1 MHSSHLTELKIMPAS
16 QSRSIKLIASAIFTF
31 GLSLSL
37 LPIKAEAKAQ
47 YFSCVT
53 QRGVPTTM
61 ATMSNGKQVP
71 VIRWTSSVFSNDGW
85 SPERRCQEVSSRF
98 SQFNDNNQLRY
109 LTTGYMNGMNVIC
122 VALNRGDRCSGLV
135 YTLKP
140 GQNPTQTLNR
150 LFGVQ
155 RTATGPLNETGD
167 RVYIDMNEYL
177 GVGRTENLP
186 PMTTGDSLNA
196 W

>member
-1 MHSSHLTELKIMPAS
+1 MPALTL
-16 QSRSIKLIASAIFTF
+16 RPIATF
-31 GLSLSL
+31 ASTVATVGLVLTL
-37 LPIKAEAKAQ
+37 APIKAEAKAQ

-53 QRGVPTTM
+53 QAGVPTTVAM
-61 ATMSNGKQVP
+61 MSNGKQVP

-122 VALNRGDRCSGLV
+122 IALNKGDRCSGLV

-167 RVYIDMNEYL
+167 RTYIDMNQYL
-177 GVGRTENLP
+177 GVGRTEDLP
-186 PMTTGDSLNA
+186 PMTTGDNLNA